1 MKEQFTWDLTRGVG
15 LAWSVWWKTDGAV
28 SLYCGLGNLSLQEE
42 NQHFV
47 TCDILV
53 STLTYVD
60 DTVIE
65 IPHKAL
71 GVTFVMHLL
80 QVIVLENS
88 FSI

>member
-1 MKEQFTWDLTRGVG
+1 MVG
-15 LAWSVWWKTDGAV
+15 
-28 SLYCGLGNLSLQEE
+28 
-42 NQHFV
+42 
-47 TCDILV
+47 
-53 STLTYVD
+53 TLTKVD
-60 DTVIE
+60 DTVIK

>member
-1 MKEQFTWDLTRGVG
+1 M
-15 LAWSVWWKTDGAV
+15 SIH
-28 SLYCGLGNLSLQEE
+28 CGLGNLSLQEE
-42 NQHFV
+42 NHHFV
-47 TCDILV
+47 TCDIMV
-53 STLTYVD
+53 GTLTKVD
-60 DTVIE
+60 DTVIK

>member
-1 MKEQFTWDLTRGVG
+1 
-15 LAWSVWWKTDGAV
+15 V
-28 SLYCGLGNLSLQEE
+28 SIHRGLGNLSLQEE
-42 NQHFV
+42 NQHCV

-53 STLTYVD
+53 GTLTKVD
-60 DTVIE
+60 DTVIK

-71 GVTFVMHLL
+71 GGTFVTHLL